1 MSEFASLTW
10 QKVDELIASHTEE
23 IVSPSLCAEPL
34 VSVIVSCYQHGAFV
48 RQAMDSIVSQKTDFP
63 FEVVVGDD
71 GSSDDSFE
79 ILKEYQQ
86 LHPEKIRLYRSFP
99 RLGKEGGY
107 GIVTLIRSM
116 RACRGKYIAVL
127 ESDDYW
133 TNENKLQIQ
142 ADLLESNPECSGS
155 FHDVEVVGDWKGEPI
170 YADFGG
176 KERISFEDQ
185 LTFETP
191 MAFGSLMAK
200 RKLFVDLPEFFLNP
214 PFLDRYFMAE
224 MSFHGPVIKAPGK
237 MGAYRRHA
245 GGITLSDLM
254 ASYEAWHRT
263 WGFYRKLKAHF
274 SPRGDAYYDYMTR
287 FALRFLLRKS
297 RRPKWSPRN
306 LLKTLGAASKM
317 GVGQTILAQREAMGK
332 TNPYARK
339 W

>member
-1 MSEFASLTW
+1 MSEFATLTW

-23 IVSPSLCAEPL
+23 IVSPQLCSAPL
-34 VSVIVSCYQHGAFV
+34 VSVIVLCYQHGAFV
-48 RQAMDSIVSQKTDFP
+48 RQAMESIVSQKTDFP
-63 FEVVVGDD
+63 FEIVIGDD
-71 GSSDDSFE
+71 GSADDSYE
-79 ILKEYQQ
+79 ILKEFQQ
-86 LHPEKIRLYRSFP
+86 RHPEKIRLFRSFP
-99 RLGKEGGY
+99 RLAKEGGY

-116 RACRGKYIAVL
+116 RACRGKYIALL

-133 TNENKLQIQ
+133 SNENKLQIQ

-170 YADFGG
+170 YTDFGD

-200 RKLFVDLPEFFLNP
+200 RELFINLPDFFINP

-224 MSFHGPVIKAPGK
+224 MSFHGPIIKAPGK

-245 GGITLSDLM
+245 GGITLNPLM
-254 ASYEAWHRT
+254 ASYQAWCRSWT
-263 WGFYRKLKAHF
+263 FYRNLKTHF
-274 SPRGDAYYDYMTR
+274 SPRGDGYYDYMTR
-287 FALRFLLRKS
+287 FAFRFLLRKS
-297 RRPKWSPRN
+297 RRPAWN
-306 LLKTLGAASKM
+306 LRHVFWTLGSAWKM
-317 GVGQTILAQREAMGK
+317 GIGQTILALREALGK